1 MLVLSRKIGETI
13 VIGEDISITVL
24 SFRGN
29 GVRLGITAP
38 EDVGVDRLEVSDK
51 IANAARTQLVVEIPL
66 DAVPLAATD

>member
-24 SFRGN
+24 AFRGN

-38 EDVGVDRLEVSDK
+38 KDVGVDRLEVSDK